1 MDFEQSQS
9 HTIIS
14 GQAGFAVPMMIAVT
28 GHRDLVPEETP
39 AIRVKVEDFFNE
51 LRATYP
57 NRGVSSYVGT
67 RGRRRSTSS

>member
-9 HTIIS
+9 HAIIG
-14 GQAGFAVPMMIAVT
+14 GQTGFAVPMMIAVT

-51 LRATYP
+51 LRATHP
-57 NRGVSSYVGT
+57 NRGVSVMSALAEGAD
-67 RGRRRSTSS
+67 